1 MADRFGLPQHP
12 VQRIHFV
19 GIGGAGMSGIAEVM
33 VNLGYTVSGSD
44 LGQNRATA
52 RLQGLGAKIMH
63 THAAENVTQA
73 DVVVHSGAIAGDNP
87 ELKAAVSQR
96 IPIVPRAEMLGEL
109 MRFQQGI
116 AVAGTHGKTTTT
128 SLIASVLA
136 ECSMDPTFVIGGRLH
151 SAGSNARLG
160 TGRWLVAE
168 ADESDGSFLRLM
180 PVVAVLTNIDN
191 DHLAAYGNDFSRLSE
206 AFVAFMNR
214 IPFYGLSV
222 VCLDDPNAAAIL
234 PAIHRRVVTYGTAA
248 GADYRIRNISPE
260 GGSTLYE
267 LVTPHGRTER
277 LRVNLVGAHNV
288 LNATAA
294 VALALEFGGDI
305 EAIGR
310 ALEGFEGVA
319 RRSNVLGHYELDG
332 KRFLLVDDYGHHPR
346 EIAAVLD
353 AFRAAWPGRRLV
365 VVFQPHRYSRTAALL
380 DDFANVL
387 STTDALLLLNVYP
400 AGEAPLSQG
409 DARALVNAVRT
420 RHLVDP
426 VYLGEPARLAEFLS
440 AQLEDDD
447 IVLFFGAGDIGRM
460 VQAFRDTLQ
469 AVPA

>member
-136 ECSMDPTFVIGGRLH
+136 ECGMDPTFVIGGRLH

-168 ADESDGSFLRLM
+168 ADESDGS
-180 PVVAVLTNIDN
+180 PTSIT
-191 DHLAAYGNDFSRLSE
+191 
-206 AFVAFMNR
+206 
-214 IPFYGLSV
+214 I
-222 VCLDDPNAAAIL
+222 IL
-234 PAIHRRVVTYGTAA
+234 LPTA
-248 GADYRIRNISPE
+248 
-260 GGSTLYE
+260 T
-267 LVTPHGRTER
+267 T
-277 LRVNLVGAHNV
+277 
-288 LNATAA
+288 
-294 VALALEFGGDI
+294 
-305 EAIGR
+305 
-310 ALEGFEGVA
+310 
-319 RRSNVLGHYELDG
+319 
-332 KRFLLVDDYGHHPR
+332 LVDC
-346 EIAAVLD
+346 
-353 AFRAAWPGRRLV
+353 RR
-365 VVFQPHRYSRTAALL
+365 PS
-380 DDFANVL
+380 
-387 STTDALLLLNVYP
+387 SP
-400 AGEAPLSQG
+400 S
-409 DARALVNAVRT
+409 
-420 RHLVDP
+420 
-426 VYLGEPARLAEFLS
+426 
-440 AQLEDDD
+440 
-447 IVLFFGAGDIGRM
+447 
-460 VQAFRDTLQ
+460 
-469 AVPA
+469 